1 MLVGQAVCSLLG
13 LWVQRPDGKFG
24 AENRYTEYGAVCNN
38 CVGHLYSQ
46 RQKDEAAAAAAKKK
60 QEEEV
65 AAKLAEETA
74 KR

>member
-1 MLVGQAVCSLLG
+1 M
-13 LWVQRPDGKFG
+13 QRPDGKF
-24 AENRYTEYGAVCNN
+24 AQEHRKTEYGAVCNN
-38 CVGHLYSQ
+38 CVSHLYSQ
-46 RQKDEAAAAAAKKK
+46 RQKDEAAAASAKKK

>member
-1 MLVGQAVCSLLG
+1 MLTPW
-13 LWVQRPDGKFG
+13 LWVQRPDGKF
-24 AENRYTEYGAVCNN
+24 AQENRETEYGAVCNN
-38 CVGHLYSQ
+38 CVSHLYNQ

>member
-1 MLVGQAVCSLLG
+1 M
-13 LWVQRPDGKFG
+13 QRPDGKF
-24 AENRYTEYGAVCNN
+24 AQDNRETEYGAVCNN
-38 CVGHLYSQ
+38 CVGHLHDQ

-74 KR
+74 KRSARLRS

>member
-1 MLVGQAVCSLLG
+1 MLVGQALSSPLG
-13 LWVQRPDGKFG
+13 LWVQRPDGKF
-24 AENRYTEYGAVCNN
+24 AQENRETEYGAVCNN
-38 CVGHLYSQ
+38 CVSHLYSQ
-46 RQKDEAAAAAAKKK
+46 RQKDEAAAASAKKK